1 VKLFVVSAT
10 VCCRW
15 FSPADRRGTE
25 PFEFGERRSSSLRD
39 GVVARLLGGRDSTG
53 ESRFAVRLDE
63 LRGAREPR
71 QCGLGLVDD
80 GFRRRRWLGPSI
92 RGWPVRSSRRC
103 RPGDETSESGGDGVG
118 VGHAVDGPVFL
129 LECSAARRAEGWT
142 GAASARFRVT
152 RSLLRHCRLQL
163 AMTDTVDDVELP
175 YDEAASQQEK
185 IESLRDRLEVL
196 EAQNEEMRDSL
207 LDANAENN
215 KFQQKLERLTHENKK
230 LKQSPLFVA
239 TVQEL
244 NDDGVVIKQHG
255 NNQEAL
261 TEVTDEMREELE
273 PDDRVAVN
281 NSLSVVKQLTRET
294 DVRARVMQ
302 IEHSPDVTYEDIGG
316 LDDQMREVR
325 ETVEL
330 PLEQPEA
337 FDTVGIQP
345 PSGVLLHGP
354 PGTGKTM
361 LAKAVARETNASFIK
376 MAGSELVHKFIG
388 EGAKLVRDLFE
399 VARDNEPAVIFIDE
413 IDAIASKRTDSKT
426 SGDAEVQRTMMQLLS
441 EMDGF
446 DERGDIRII
455 AATNRFDMLD
465 EAILRPGRFDRL
477 IEVPKP
483 DAEGRELIF
492 GIHTRD
498 MNVADDVDFAALAE
512 MAADASGADIKA
524 ICTEAGMFA
533 IRDDRKEIAMQDF
546 EDAWEKIQTSETTEV
561 AESAAF
567 A

>member
-1 VKLFVVSAT
+1 MM
-10 VCCRW
+10 
-15 FSPADRRGTE
+15 TE
-25 PFEFGERRSSSLRD
+25 S
-39 GVVARLLGGRDSTG
+39 
-53 ESRFAVRLDE
+53 
-63 LRGAREPR
+63 
-71 QCGLGLVDD
+71 
-80 GFRRRRWLGPSI
+80 
-92 RGWPVRSSRRC
+92 
-103 RPGDETSESGGDGVG
+103 
-118 VGHAVDGPVFL
+118 
-129 LECSAARRAEGWT
+129 
-142 GAASARFRVT
+142 
-152 RSLLRHCRLQL
+152 
-163 AMTDTVDDVELP
+163 VDDVELP
-175 YDEAASQQEK
+175 YDKETASQREK
-185 IESLRDRLEVL
+185 IQALRERLDILES
-196 EAQNEEMRDSL
+196 QNEEMRDKL

-215 KFQQKLERLTHENKK
+215 KYQQKLERLTHENKK

-261 TEVTDEMREELE
+261 TEVTDEMRSELE
-273 PDDRVAVN
+273 PDTRVAVN
-281 NSLSVVKQLTRET
+281 NSLSVVKRLDDET

-302 IEHSPDVTYEDIGG
+302 VDRSPNVTYQDIGG
-316 LDDQMREVR
+316 LESQMQDVR
-325 ETVEL
+325 ETVEM
-330 PLEQPEA
+330 PLKSPEM
-337 FDTVGIQP
+337 FESVGVQP

-361 LAKAVARETNASFIK
+361 LAKAVANQTDATFIK

-399 VARDNEPAVIFIDE
+399 VARENEPAVIFIDE

-446 DERGDIRII
+446 DERGDVRII

-483 DAEGRELIF
+483 EIEGREIIF
-492 GIHTRD
+492 QIHTRD
-498 MNVADDVDFAALAE
+498 MNVATEVDFTELAT
-512 MAADASGADIKA
+512 MADDASGADIKA

-533 IRDDRKEIAMQDF
+533 IRDDRTEIRMGDF
-546 EDAWEKIQTSETTEV
+546 IEAWEKIQADSNPEPDTSR
-561 AESAAF
+561 AF

>member
-1 VKLFVVSAT
+1 
-10 VCCRW
+10 
-15 FSPADRRGTE
+15 
-25 PFEFGERRSSSLRD
+25 
-39 GVVARLLGGRDSTG
+39 
-53 ESRFAVRLDE
+53 
-63 LRGAREPR
+63 
-71 QCGLGLVDD
+71 
-80 GFRRRRWLGPSI
+80 
-92 RGWPVRSSRRC
+92 
-103 RPGDETSESGGDGVG
+103 
-118 VGHAVDGPVFL
+118 
-129 LECSAARRAEGWT
+129 
-142 GAASARFRVT
+142 
-152 RSLLRHCRLQL
+152 
-163 AMTDTVDDVELP
+163 MTDTVDDVQLP
-175 YDEAASQQEK
+175 YDEEAASQQEK
-185 IESLRDRLEVL
+185 IEALRERLDVL
-196 EAQNEEMRDSL
+196 ESQNEEMRDKL

-215 KFQQKLERLTHENKK
+215 KYQQKLERLTHENKK

-261 TEVTDEMREELE
+261 TEVTDEMRGELE
-273 PDDRVAVN
+273 PDSRVAVN
-281 NSLSVVKQLTRET
+281 NSLSIVKRLDDET

-302 IEHSPDVTYEDIGG
+302 VDHSPEVTYQDIGG
-316 LDDQMREVR
+316 LDEQMQEVR
-325 ETVEL
+325 ETVEM
-330 PLEQPEA
+330 PLESPEM
-337 FDTVGIQP
+337 FEQVGIQP
-345 PSGVLLHGP
+345 PSGVLLYGP

-361 LAKAVARETNASFIK
+361 LAKAVANETDATFIK

-399 VARDNEPAVIFIDE
+399 VARENEPAVLFIDE

-446 DERGDIRII
+446 DERGEVRII

-483 DAEGRELIF
+483 GREGRALIF
-492 GIHTRD
+492 QIHTRD
-498 MNVADDVDFAALAE
+498 MNVATDVDFEQLADV
-512 MAADASGADIKA
+512 ADDASGADIKA

-533 IRDDRKEIAMQDF
+533 IRDDRTEIAMADF
-546 EDAWEKIQTSETTEV
+546 VEAWEKIQADAVTEG
-561 AESAAF
+561 EPSRAF

>member
-1 VKLFVVSAT
+1 MS
-10 VCCRW
+10 
-15 FSPADRRGTE
+15 
-25 PFEFGERRSSSLRD
+25 
-39 GVVARLLGGRDSTG
+39 
-53 ESRFAVRLDE
+53 
-63 LRGAREPR
+63 
-71 QCGLGLVDD
+71 
-80 GFRRRRWLGPSI
+80 
-92 RGWPVRSSRRC
+92 
-103 RPGDETSESGGDGVG
+103 
-118 VGHAVDGPVFL
+118 
-129 LECSAARRAEGWT
+129 
-142 GAASARFRVT
+142 
-152 RSLLRHCRLQL
+152 
-163 AMTDTVDDVELP
+163 DTVDDVDMP
-175 YDEAASQQEK
+175 YDGSASRQEK
-185 IESLRDRLEVL
+185 IDTLQDRLEVL
-196 EAQNEEMRDSL
+196 ESQNEEMRDKL

-215 KFQQKLERLTHENKK
+215 KYQQKLERLTHDNKK

-244 NDDGVVIKQHG
+244 TEDGAVIKQHG

-261 TEVTDEMREELE
+261 TEITDEMRSEID

-281 NSLSVVKQLTRET
+281 NSLSVVKKLEKET

-302 IEHSPDVTYEDIGG
+302 VEHSPDVTYADIGG
-316 LDDQMREVR
+316 LEDQMQEVR
-325 ETVEL
+325 ETVEM
-330 PLEQPEA
+330 PLEHPDMFE
-337 FDTVGIQP
+337 DVGIQP
-345 PSGVLLHGP
+345 PSGVLLYGP

-361 LAKAVARETNASFIK
+361 LAKAVANETDATFIK

-399 VARDNEPAVIFIDE
+399 VARENQPAVIFIDE

-446 DERGDIRII
+446 DERGEVRII

-483 DAEGRELIF
+483 DTAGREIIF
-492 GIHTRD
+492 QIHTRK
-498 MNVADDVDFAALAE
+498 MNLADSIDFSRLATMVE
-512 MAADASGADIKA
+512 DASGADIKA

-533 IRDDRKEIAMQDF
+533 IRDDRTQVTLDDFLEAYEKLQQDD
-546 EDAWEKIQTSETTEV
+546 DADADDSL
-561 AESAAF
+561 AF